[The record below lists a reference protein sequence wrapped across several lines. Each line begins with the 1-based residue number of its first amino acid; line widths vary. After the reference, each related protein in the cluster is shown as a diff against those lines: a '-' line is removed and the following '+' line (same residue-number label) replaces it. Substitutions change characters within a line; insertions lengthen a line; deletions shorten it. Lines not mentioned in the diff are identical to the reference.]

1 MPNLRYGLICAAAE
15 EPREEGP
22 AMDAK
27 GQESGHLMLITPE
40 RVFYAGLLGRPR
52 ERCPGALHVYV
63 SVKGG
68 LRLTTG
74 DGYESCGEL
83 IAVRPNVR
91 HTITSDFR
99 SVICLVIEPESV
111 DADAFDALANRLSE
125 PEGHIVADRVR
136 AAYDQLRDLQHRDG
150 ITSAELDVMCFGEVL
165 PPRALDPRVTRS
177 IAQIDTFS
185 GEPVTAAS
193 CAAAAGLSA
202 SRFLHLFKQETG
214 ISFRSFRAWKR
225 ARHLL
230 HFANQDIN
238 LAHLA
243 QDIGYPDSTHF
254 SHSIR
259 RFYGLKPRA
268 IFSGSRDLAIYRSG
282 RGDVCLNSNVVPAN
296 ALGHAQIFCGATD

>member
-1 MPNLRYGLICAAAE
+1 MDTKGL
-15 EPREEGP
+15 
-22 AMDAK
+22 DTKDLDTK
-27 GQESGHLMLITPE
+27 GRESGHLMLITPE

-52 ERCPGALHVYV
+52 ERCPGALHIYV
-63 SVKGG
+63 SIQGG
-68 LRLTTG
+68 LRLVTT
-74 DGYESCGEL
+74 DGFEACGEWF
-83 IAVRPNVR
+83 AVPPNVR

-99 SVICLVIEPESV
+99 SAICLTIEPESV
-111 DADAFDALANRLSE
+111 DARTFGALPRRLSG
-125 PEGHIVADRVR
+125 PEGQSAAGRIR
-136 AAYDQLRDLQHRDG
+136 AAYDRLRDLQHRDG

-165 PPRALDPRVTRS
+165 PQRALDPRVVKS

-193 CAAAAGLSA
+193 CATAAGLSA
-202 SRFLHLFKQETG
+202 SRFLHLFKEETG
-214 ISFRSFRAWKR
+214 ISFRAFRAWKR

-259 RFYGLKPRA
+259 RFYGLMPRA

-282 RGDVCLNSNVVPAN
+282 RAAVTGDSAWTQEAV
-296 ALGHAQIFCGATD
+296 

>member
-1 MPNLRYGLICAAAE
+1 
-15 EPREEGP
+15 
-22 AMDAK
+22 MDDK
-27 GQESGHLMLITPE
+27 GHESGHLMLITPE

-52 ERCPGALHVYV
+52 ERCPGSLHIYV
-63 SVKGG
+63 AIKDG
-68 LRLTTG
+68 LWLSTA
-74 DGYESCGEL
+74 DGREAYGEL
-83 IAVRPNVR
+83 VATAPNLR
-91 HTITSDFR
+91 HTIASDHR
-99 SVICLVIEPESV
+99 SAICVSIEPESV
-111 DADAFDALANRLSE
+111 RAGTLDDLIRRVSG
-125 PEGHIVADRVR
+125 PEREFFARRIRT
-136 AAYDQLRDLQHRDG
+136 AYEELRSRKCGNDV
-150 ITSAELDVMCFGEVL
+150 TSADFDRMCFGEAL
-165 PPRALDPRVTRS
+165 PRRVLDPRVVRAM
-177 IAQIDTFS
+177 AQIGRFS

-193 CAAAAGLSA
+193 CAAEAALSA

-230 HFANQDIN
+230 HFANQDLN

-282 RGDVCLNSNVVPAN
+282 EAAFS
-296 ALGHAQIFCGATD
+296 

>member
-1 MPNLRYGLICAAAE
+1 
-15 EPREEGP
+15 
-22 AMDAK
+22 MDAK
-27 GQESGHLMLITPE
+27 TSSGHLMLITPE

-63 SVKGG
+63 SIEGG
-68 LRLTTG
+68 LRLATG
-74 DGYESCGEL
+74 DGSEACGEL
-83 IAVRPNVR
+83 VAVRPNVR
-91 HTITSDFR
+91 HTIASDFR
-99 SVICLVIEPESV
+99 SAICIVIEPESV
-111 DADAFDALANRLSE
+111 AGGTFDALVRRLSG
-125 PEGHIVADRVR
+125 PEAARVACRIR
-136 AAYDQLRDLQHRDG
+136 AAYDRLREDHRDG
-150 ITSAELDVMCFGEVL
+150 ISSAELDMMCFGEAL
-165 PPRALDPRVTRS
+165 PPRALDPRVERS
-177 IAQIDTFS
+177 IAQIDSFS

-193 CAAAAGLSA
+193 CALAAGLSC

-214 ISFRSFRAWKR
+214 ISFRAFRAWKR

-230 HFANQDIN
+230 HFANQNIN

-282 RGDVCLNSNVVPAN
+282 RVGEEAAVS
-296 ALGHAQIFCGATD
+296 